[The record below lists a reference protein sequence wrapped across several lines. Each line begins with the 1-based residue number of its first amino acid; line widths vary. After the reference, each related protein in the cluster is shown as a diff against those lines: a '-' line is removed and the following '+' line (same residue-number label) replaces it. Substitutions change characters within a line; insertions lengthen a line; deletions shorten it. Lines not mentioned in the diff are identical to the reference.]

1 MSIDSYMYNLLKE
14 IYPICRSI
22 TGDGVRETL
31 KILQREIPE
40 LTLHEV
46 PTGTKVFDWE
56 VPCEWK
62 IRDAWIK
69 NSRGEKILD
78 FKQNN
83 LSVVGYS
90 APVDKKVNLAELKE
104 IIYTLPNQ
112 KDAIP
117 YVTSYY
123 KERYGFCMTETQKE
137 QLTEDTYH
145 IYIDSEL
152 FNGSLT
158 YGEIIIPGESQKEI
172 FLSTYTCHP
181 SLANDNCSGPVVTT
195 ALAKYIKN
203 MPRRKYTYRI
213 VYLPETIGSI
223 TYLATQNHLQA
234 MKENI
239 IAGFNLTVLGDDRTY
254 TYVATRYGN
263 TLADKVAKN
272 VLKYRYPNYINYS
285 YLHRGSDEREYCS
298 PGVDLPV
305 ATICR
310 SKYGDYPEYQ
320 TSKDNLGLVSPIGL
334 QGSYEAHIEAIE
346 ILEHNA
352 KYKIKCCGEPQLGKR
367 GLYPTI
373 SKKGSYDEISAMM
386 NFIAYADGINDLVD
400 ISDRIDVPVSE
411 LRKIADKLVK
421 ADLLDEVT
429 A

>member
-1 MSIDSYMYNLLKE
+1 MSIGNYMYDLLKE

-56 VPCEWK
+56 VPREWK

-90 APVDKKVNLAELKE
+90 APVDKKVSLVELKE
-104 IIYTLPNQ
+104 TLYTLPNQ

-137 QLTEDTYH
+137 QLTDDTYH
-145 IYIDSEL
+145 ICIDSEL

-203 MPRRKYTYRI
+203 MPKRKYTYRI

-272 VLKYRYPNYINYS
+272 VLKYRYPSYISYS

-310 SKYGDYPEYQ
+310 SKYGDYPEYH
-320 TSKDNLGLVSPIGL
+320 TSKDNLGLVSQTGL

-386 NFIAYADGINDLVD
+386 NLIAYADGMNDLVD
-400 ISDRIDVPVSE
+400 ISDRIDVPISE

-421 ADLLDEVT
+421 ADLVDEVT

>member
-1 MSIDSYMYNLLKE
+1 MSIDSYMYDLLKE

-56 VPCEWK
+56 VPREWK

-90 APVDKKVNLAELKE
+90 AHVDKKVSLAELKE
-104 IIYTLPNQ
+104 TLYTLPNQ

-203 MPRRKYTYRI
+203 MPKRKYTYRI

-272 VLKYRYPNYINYS
+272 VLKYRYPNYISYS

-310 SKYGDYPEYQ
+310 SKYGDYPEYH
-320 TSKDNLGLVSPIGL
+320 TSKDNLGLVSPVGL

-352 KYKIKCCGEPQLGKR
+352 KYKIKCCGEPQLGKK

-386 NFIAYADGINDLVD
+386 NFIAYADGTNDLVD

-411 LRKIADKLVK
+411 LRKIAAKLVA
-421 ADLLDEVT
+421 ADLMECVEE
-429 A
+429 

>member
-1 MSIDSYMYNLLKE
+1 MSIGNYMYDLLKE

-56 VPCEWK
+56 VPREWK

-90 APVDKKVNLAELKE
+90 APVDKKVSLAELKE
-104 IIYTLPNQ
+104 TLYTLPNQ

-158 YGEIIIPGESQKEI
+158 YGEIIIPDESQKEI

-272 VLKYRYPNYINYS
+272 VLKYRYPNYISYS

-310 SKYGDYPEYQ
+310 SKYGDYPEYH
-320 TSKDNLGLVSPIGL
+320 TSKDNLGLVSPAGL
-334 QGSYEAHIEAIE
+334 KGSYEAHIEAIE

-386 NFIAYADGINDLVD
+386 NLIAYADGTNDLVD

-411 LRKIADKLVK
+411 LRKIADKLVA
-421 ADLLDEVT
+421 ADLMECVEE
-429 A
+429 

>member
-1 MSIDSYMYNLLKE
+1 MSIGNYMYDLLKE

-56 VPCEWK
+56 VPREWK

-90 APVDKKVNLAELKE
+90 APVDKKVSLAELKE
-104 IIYTLPNQ
+104 TLYTLPNQ

-137 QLTEDTYH
+137 QLTDDTYH

-272 VLKYRYPNYINYS
+272 VLKYRYPNYISYS

-310 SKYGDYPEYQ
+310 SKYGDYPEYH
-320 TSKDNLGLVSPIGL
+320 TSKDNLGLVSPAGL
-334 QGSYEAHIEAIE
+334 KGSYEAHIEAIE

-386 NFIAYADGINDLVD
+386 NLIAYADGTNDLVD

-411 LRKIADKLVK
+411 LRKIADKLVA
-421 ADLLDEVT
+421 ADLMECVEE
-429 A
+429 

>member
-1 MSIDSYMYNLLKE
+1 
-14 IYPICRSI
+14 
-22 TGDGVRETL
+22 
-31 KILQREIPE
+31 
-40 LTLHEV
+40 
-46 PTGTKVFDWE
+46 
-56 VPCEWK
+56 
-62 IRDAWIK
+62 
-69 NSRGEKILD
+69 
-78 FKQNN
+78 
-83 LSVVGYS
+83 
-90 APVDKKVNLAELKE
+90 
-104 IIYTLPNQ
+104 
-112 KDAIP
+112 
-117 YVTSYY
+117 
-123 KERYGFCMTETQKE
+123 MTETQKE

-203 MPRRKYTYRI
+203 MPKRKYTYRI

-272 VLKYRYPNYINYS
+272 VLKYRYPNYISYS

-310 SKYGDYPEYQ
+310 SKYGDYPEYH

-386 NFIAYADGINDLVD
+386 NLIAYADGTNDLVD

-411 LRKIADKLVK
+411 LRKIAAKLVA
-421 ADLLDEVT
+421 ADLMECVEE
-429 A
+429 

>member
-1 MSIDSYMYNLLKE
+1 MSIGNYMYDLLKE

-56 VPCEWK
+56 VPREWK

-90 APVDKKVNLAELKE
+90 APVDKKVSLAELKE

-272 VLKYRYPNYINYS
+272 VLKYRYPNYISYS

-310 SKYGDYPEYQ
+310 SKYGDYPEYH
-320 TSKDNLGLVSPIGL
+320 TSKDNLGLVSPVGL

-386 NFIAYADGINDLVD
+386 NLIAYADGTNDLVD

-421 ADLLDEVT
+421 ADLLDEVM